1 MLSYSQALGE
11 GGKRRKKMLVG
22 SLATSCFPV
31 ALSALPMPAPH
42 ITVHAGISA
51 ACPQVV
57 SDVGGCTGYV
67 QVQPGSGR
75 ELTLPGQPALEVEW
89 ELVNNCSSFL
99 PFGLTIRR
107 FIPQFFRVPRVGESQ
122 LP

>member
-1 MLSYSQALGE
+1 VHYGCQLPTSLCT
-11 GGKRRKKMLVG
+11 LG
-22 SLATSCFPV
+22 SLLLV
-31 ALSALPMPAPH
+31 LRV
-42 ITVHAGISA
+42 I
-51 ACPQVV
+51 
-57 SDVGGCTGYV
+57 SDVGGCTGYM

-99 PFGLTIRR
+99 HFGLTIQR
-107 FIPQFFRVPRVGESQ
+107 FIPQFFKVPRVGESQ